1 MEEIEVASTTREA
14 RASLYERLCRVD
26 CMTRISAR
34 ETRGVGPEYL
44 KEKLRAFVEDEPYG
58 EPGGNLRRVLSA
70 FVLRDGRT
78 RSGGAVSAFA
88 LVCAPAR
95 AGEHR
100 FHRLRD
106 EHVDRSVFLALLCG
120 TGATEVMRHVVQ
132 KYVHGMSLVITMD
145 SLRHVVPYYLRPEFG
160 VARMID
166 TEHAFATSAAV
177 QEAYGRAYTEAA
189 KAKVRASALKLLPEI
204 LKAEEFTPL
213 AECSVRG
220 RTEQD
225 VSYVQ
230 AHIVILPRDLQARSF
245 EELCKPDALV
255 PSTRG
260 RQKRRSRRSR
270 RSPPYG
276 A

>member
-14 RASLYERLCRVD
+14 RASLYERLIRVD

-34 ETRGVGPEYL
+34 ETRGVDAQYL

-58 EPGGNLRRVLSA
+58 EPGGNLRQVLSA

-132 KYVHGMSLVITMD
+132 KYVHGMSLVITTD
-145 SLRHVVPYYLRPEFG
+145 SLRHVIPYYLRPEFG

-177 QEAYGRAYTEAA
+177 QEAYARAFTKAA
-189 KAKVRASALKLLPEI
+189 KAKVRASALKLVPEI

-220 RTEQD
+220 RSTRD

-230 AHIVILPRDLQARSF
+230 AHIVILPPDLQARSF
-245 EELCKPDALV
+245 EELCKPDAPGF
-255 PSTRG
+255 PSTRTRPK
-260 RQKRRSRRSR
+260 RQRS
-270 RSPPYG
+270 